1 MDCASTTTVAVSNP
15 QIWERSMTTNDIDPV
30 QVLTEVLLAAD
41 VHTEAGDDRVFCE
54 QVAGT
59 VVAAIRAHTDQGA
72 ELRAALG
79 LELSETTRVGK
90 HLRAAMD
97 AFTTSERKPE

>member
-1 MDCASTTTVAVSNP
+1 
-15 QIWERSMTTNDIDPV
+15 MTTNETDPV
-30 QVLTEVLLAAD
+30 KVLTEVLLAAD
-41 VHTEAGDDRVFCE
+41 VHTEAEDDRVFCE
-54 QVAGT
+54 QVSGM

-79 LELSETTRVGK
+79 VELSETTRVGK

-97 AFTTSERKPE
+97 AFTKTENKAE